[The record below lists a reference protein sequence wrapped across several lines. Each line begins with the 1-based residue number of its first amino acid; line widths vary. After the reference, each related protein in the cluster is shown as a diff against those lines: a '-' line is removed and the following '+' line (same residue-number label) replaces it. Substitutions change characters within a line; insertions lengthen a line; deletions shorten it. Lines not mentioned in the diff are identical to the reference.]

1 MIAFGHSAIGASAGV
16 ITYLNYADKPVEGLI
31 IAATAGIVCHYI
43 ADFIPHG
50 HFVRKL
56 TQSNLPFILIFDVAL
71 SVLLFLYLPY
81 KYHGNLLQ
89 VLFILFAI
97 GGSLLPDALDG
108 LIAIKIL
115 KKEGILKVEQNFH
128 QAVHWHGAGI
138 HGLRL
143 GWYDIWQVSAILI
156 SLYIITQ

>member
-1 MIAFGHSAIGASAGV
+1 MIAFGHTAIGASVGV
-16 ITYLNYADKPVEGLI
+16 ITYLNYSDKPVEGLI

-56 TQSNLPFILIFDVAL
+56 TQVNLPFILIFDVAL

-81 KYHGNLLQ
+81 KYHADLSQ

-108 LIAIKIL
+108 LVATKIL
-115 KKEGILKVEQNFH
+115 KKEGILKVEQHFH
-128 QAVHWHGAGI
+128 QTVHWHGAGI
-138 HGLRL
+138 HGLLL
-143 GWYDIWQVSAILI
+143 GLYDIWQIGVILI
-156 SLYIITQ
+156 SLYIVTR